1 MSTQI
6 FTNGNKGDYEVKRGE
21 IYYILQGDIYEEVGS
36 EQRSGRP
43 GIIVSN
49 NQNNI
54 HSDCVEV
61 VLLTTRPKTS
71 LPTHV
76 NVNTAQYPSIALCE
90 QVKTY
95 SKQRLGDYIGTV
107 SADELLDI
115 NTALSIS
122 LSLPVA
128 EVGAMQAETLQAANE
143 ALESELSQMENKYMQ
158 VVCEI
163 EDLKKQAK
171 EMPATNAQKYKIERD
186 VYKKMYE
193 QLLNRVMAG
202 NEADV

>member
-1 MSTQI
+1 MSTHI
-6 FTNGNKGDYEVKRGE
+6 FTNGNKGDYEIKRGE
-21 IYYILQGDIYEEVGS
+21 IYYILQGDISEEVGS

-61 VLLTTRPKTS
+61 VLLTTKPKAS

-76 NVNTAQYPSIALCE
+76 NINTSQYPSIALCE
-90 QVKTY
+90 QVKTF
-95 SKQRLGDYIGTV
+95 SKQRLGNYVGTV
-107 SADELLDI
+107 TADELLDI

-122 LSLPVA
+122 LSLPMVETCA
-128 EVGAMQAETLQAANE
+128 TAMESLEVTNKALQGALQD
-143 ALESELSQMENKYMQ
+143 MENKYMEA
-158 VVCEI
+158 VTELEEYKGEEKA
-163 EDLKKQAK
+163 EDV
-171 EMPATNAQKYKIERD
+171 NAQKYKIERD

-193 QLLNRVMAG
+193 QLLHRVISG
-202 NEADV
+202 KEEDE